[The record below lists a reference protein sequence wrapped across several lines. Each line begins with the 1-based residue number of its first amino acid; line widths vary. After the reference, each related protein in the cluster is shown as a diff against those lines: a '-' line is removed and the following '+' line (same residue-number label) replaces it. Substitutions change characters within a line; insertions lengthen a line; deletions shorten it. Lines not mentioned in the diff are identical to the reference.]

1 MNLSYII
8 KFLAFFWQKL
18 IPIILVLGFS
28 IGVFFHLWDVQKIPM
43 IWSVLTTVLTGAML
57 VYILGKIIKLW

>member
-1 MNLSYII
+1 MNLSYLI
-8 KFLAFFWQKL
+8 KFLTFFWQKL

-43 IWSVLTTVLTGAML
+43 MWSLITTLFTSAIL